1 MSEETY
7 FVKFKT
13 SLGKEFEITNEI
25 ITIPRD
31 LKRLGI
37 SQVIN
42 HLLGTSGMT
51 DLSFSCSLFL
61 IHSENPTP
69 FDVSINKELLRTSLR
84 KYVATNGYDE
94 VCVHKFF
101 PFYGDSNLTKA

>member
-1 MSEETY
+1 MAEETY

-13 SLGKEFEITNEI
+13 SLSQEFVVTSEI

-42 HLLGTSGMT
+42 HLLGTTGR
-51 DLSFSCSLFL
+51 
-61 IHSENPTP
+61 
-69 FDVSINKELLRTSLR
+69 LLASSTSHFVLL
-84 KYVATNGYDE
+84 
-94 VCVHKFF
+94 C
-101 PFYGDSNLTKA
+101 

>member
-1 MSEETY
+1 MSDETY

-13 SLGKEFEITNEI
+13 SLGKEFEVTNEI

-42 HLLGTSGMT
+42 HLLGTTGMEKH
-51 DLSFSCSLFL
+51 LFYFSNSLT
-61 IHSENPTP
+61 IRKSN
-69 FDVSINKELLRTSLR
+69 SIRCR
-84 KYVATNGYDE
+84 
-94 VCVHKFF
+94 H
-101 PFYGDSNLTKA
+101 

>member
-1 MSEETY
+1 MAEETY

-13 SLGKEFEITNEI
+13 SLPAEFVVTSEI

-42 HLLGTSGMT
+42 HLLGSTGVN
-51 DLSFSCSLFL
+51 LSFQL
-61 IHSENPTP
+61 
-69 FDVSINKELLRTSLR
+69 
-84 KYVATNGYDE
+84 G
-94 VCVHKFF
+94 
-101 PFYGDSNLTKA
+101 FYFWF